1 MMNNIRK
8 IQEALR
14 QRKLDAILITDEKN
28 QRYAAHFAFT
38 DGAVVVTRGGAWLIT
53 DSRYIEAAQKQAQ
66 GVQVVLYDR
75 GRPLTSCIK
84 DILHEVSGRPR
95 TRSSAMRAI
104 SP

>member
-1 MMNNIRK
+1 MTNNIRK

-53 DSRYIEAAQKQAQ
+53 DSR
-66 GVQVVLYDR
+66 
-75 GRPLTSCIK
+75 
-84 DILHEVSGRPR
+84 
-95 TRSSAMRAI
+95 
-104 SP
+104 